1 MNQAAWSLIIFFSL
15 CFLLVLTFKP
25 KTGWFWLVRNRLR
38 KNDRVIMEDILKI
51 LFHDEHDTN
60 PVIEMKKALGIT
72 DAHLDQL
79 LDTME
84 QSQLISKSKKKIVLT
99 QNGKEYALKII
110 RIHRL
115 WETYLSEKTGFDK
128 LEWHDR
134 AEEME
139 HNLSGQEVKKL
150 ASKIG
155 NPRFDPHGDPIPTE
169 DGELGILKGDTLDV
183 FQGQFAKIIHVE
195 DEPESVYKAILKLGF
210 HIGDTMKI
218 ESRKNE
224 SIQLVS
230 DSSTVIVP
238 KEVAKNITVANIPVE
253 AYKEDICRL
262 SKLEI
267 GEKAEIIGLSKECR
281 GINRRRLLDL
291 GFVPNT
297 KISIQMES
305 PMKEPKAFLIYDTLI
320 ALRKEQAEHIL
331 IKKYRTAM

>member
-1 MNQAAWSLIIFFSL
+1 MNQAAWSLLIFFLL
-15 CFLLVLTFKP
+15 CILSYFSFKP
-25 KTGWFWLVRNRLR
+25 KTGWFWLVRDRLR
-38 KNDRVIMEDILKI
+38 KNDRVVMEDILKI

-72 DAHLDQL
+72 ESHLNQL
-79 LDTME
+79 LETMV
-84 QSQLISKSKKKIVLT
+84 QSQLILKNKDSIILT
-99 QNGKEYALKII
+99 QSGKEYALKII

-115 WETYLSEKTGFDK
+115 WETFLSEKTGFNK

-139 HNLSGQEVKKL
+139 HNLSGQEVKDL
-150 ASKIG
+150 ATKIG

-169 DGELGILKGDTLDV
+169 DGNLGVLEGVTLDL
-183 FQGQFAKIIHVE
+183 FQGHFAKIVHVE

-210 HIGDTMKI
+210 LIGDTMKI
-218 ESRKNE
+218 ETRRNNA
-224 SIQLVS
+224 IQLIT
-230 DSSTVIVP
+230 DSSTLVIP
-238 KEVAKNITVANIPVE
+238 NDVAKNITVAKIPIE
-253 AYKEDICRL
+253 EYREDICRL
-262 SKLEI
+262 SKLII

-305 PMKEPKAFLIYDTLI
+305 PLKEPKAFLIFDTQI
-320 ALRKEQAEHIL
+320 ALRKEQTDHIL
-331 IKKYRTAM
+331 IKKYGEAI

>member
-1 MNQAAWSLIIFFSL
+1 MNQAAWSLLIFFLL
-15 CFLLVLTFKP
+15 CLLAFFSFKP
-25 KTGWFWLVRNRLR
+25 KTGWFWLIRNRLR

-60 PVIEMKKALGIT
+60 PVFEMKKALGIT
-72 DAHLDQL
+72 DSHLNQL
-79 LDTME
+79 LETMI
-84 QSQLISKSKKKIVLT
+84 QSQLISKKENNIVLT
-99 QNGKEYALKII
+99 QSGKDYALRII

-115 WETYLSEKTGFDK
+115 WETFLSEKTGFNK

-139 HNLSGQEVKKL
+139 HNLSGQEVKEL

-169 DGELGILKGDTLDV
+169 DGKLGTLDGETLDI
-183 FQGQFAKIIHVE
+183 FEGQFAKIVHVE
-195 DEPESVYKAILKLGF
+195 DEPESVYEAILKFGF

-218 ESRKNE
+218 ESKKGN
-224 SIQLVS
+224 SIQLIS
-230 DSSTVIVP
+230 DGSTLMIP
-238 KEVAKNITVANIPVE
+238 FDVAKNITVANIPME

-262 SKLEI
+262 SKLNI
-267 GEKAEIIGLSKECR
+267 GEQAEIIGLSKECR

-305 PMKEPKAFLIYDTLI
+305 PMKEPKAFLIFNTLI
-320 ALRKEQAEHIL
+320 ALRKEQADHIL
-331 IKKYRTAM
+331 IKKYSAI